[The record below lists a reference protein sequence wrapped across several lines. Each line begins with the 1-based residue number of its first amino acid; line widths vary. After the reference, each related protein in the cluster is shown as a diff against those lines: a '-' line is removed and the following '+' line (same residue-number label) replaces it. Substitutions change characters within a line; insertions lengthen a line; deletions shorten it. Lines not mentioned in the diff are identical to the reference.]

1 LYQAVGL
8 EPVGLVG
15 YDTPAV
21 IIITTTTTDT
31 HATAKQIISGTRR
44 LACQMMRVDEPPR
57 TYLRGP
63 PAQCPDHRRSN

>member
-21 IIITTTTTDT
+21 IIIITTDT

-44 LACQMMRVDEPPR
+44 LACQMMRV
-57 TYLRGP
+57 TNL
-63 PAQCPDHRRSN
+63 PAHIWEGRPDHRRSN

>member
-21 IIITTTTTDT
+21 IIIITTDT
-31 HATAKQIISGTRR
+31 HATAKQIITVKQIISDTRR
-44 LACQMMRVDEPPR
+44 LACQMMRV
-57 TYLRGP
+57 TNL
-63 PAQCPDHRRSN
+63 PAHIWEGRPDHRRSN